1 MKFIKDYALH
11 NGQGVAIDYV
21 VTQKKE
27 GKYFIGQIL
36 IYLFIAV
43 CVAAVFAAMSIFID
57 SFALVAMAG
66 VGLAAPVFLM
76 AYHGTRAICNF
87 DRKYSIFTTNVS
99 MDKTP
104 QTVISF
110 EIVKD
115 KKKKDEDTR
124 YVVYERSMKEADLF
138 APYTDEYKDKYAA
151 ADVKNTIDFRSS
163 VHKNDDIYFALFTEK
178 DGSKTVIIFETVN
191 RVVEKLAY
199 YNKEATVVAKLS
211 R

>member
-11 NGQGVAIDYV
+11 NGHAVAIDYV

-43 CVAAVFAAMSIFID
+43 CVAAVFAAMSLFID

-99 MDKTP
+99 MDKLP

-110 EIVKD
+110 EIIKD

-124 YVVYERSMKEADLF
+124 YVVYERPMKEADLF
-138 APYTDEYKDKYAA
+138 APYTDEYKDKYAS
-151 ADVKNTIDFRSS
+151 ADNTIDFRSS
-163 VHKNDDIYFALFTEK
+163 VNKNDDIYFALFTEEN
-178 DGSKTVIIFETVN
+178 GSKTVIIFEAVN
-191 RVVEKLAY
+191 KVIEKLAY
-199 YNKEATVVAKLS
+199 YNKEATIVAKLS